1 MGEGCVRWRWRG
13 EGGHYEHPG
22 SGADRPET
30 QREPLD
36 YIFVVLYFG
45 LVLGIGF
52 AARRS
57 IASSLD
63 FLLSGRSLPAWVT
76 GLAFISANLGA
87 IELIGMTANGA
98 QYGIPTVHYYW
109 IGAVPAMVF
118 LGIVM
123 MPFYYG
129 SQARSV
135 PEFLQMR
142 FNHTTQR
149 VMAVVFAL
157 ASVLIAGV
165 NLYAL
170 GLVLEA
176 LLGWPLQVAIPI
188 AALVVLSYT
197 FLGGLSAAIYNE
209 VLQFFVILALLIPV
223 TVAGL
228 ARVGGYSGLKEKII
242 AGPATAEQLSSWPGT
257 SLTEISNSFI
267 SVVGIVFGLGFVL
280 SFGYWTTNFAEVQ
293 RALSARNTAAA
304 RLTPIIGA
312 YPKALVPLVI
322 VIPGM
327 IAAVLVPSLSALKSG
342 QPSTVSYNNALS
354 LLMDE
359 VLPNGVLGVALAGL
373 LAAFMAGM
381 AANVSSL
388 NTVFTYDIWQDWI
401 HPGQPDGYY
410 LKVGRAVTVVGCV
423 LAIFTAFL
431 ASTFSNLMDYIQAL
445 ASFFNAPLFAIFI
458 LGLFWKRMSPTA
470 GWTALLS
477 GTVAAVTVDV
487 LVRANV
493 LSMSSQAGS
502 FLGASAAFIV
512 GVGVAFIVS
521 QFTPGKT
528 DEELSGLTWATSNK
542 TQRGQGPVAA
552 VDAGWYKNP
561 VIMGTIVLILTLVLY
576 IIWW

>member
-1 MGEGCVRWRWRG
+1 MSVL
-13 EGGHYEHPG
+13 
-22 SGADRPET
+22 
-30 QREPLD
+30 Q
-36 YIFVVLYFG
+36 VVLETDLRLSTKWYDFVFVIFYFV

-109 IGAVPAMVF
+109 IGAIPAMVF

-129 SQARSV
+129 SQSRSV
-135 PEFLQMR
+135 PEFLHKR
-142 FNHTTQR
+142 FNRTTQR
-149 VMAVVFAL
+149 VMAIVFAL

-165 NLYAL
+165 NLFAL

-209 VLQFFVILALLIPV
+209 VLQFFVIMALLIPL
-223 TVAGL
+223 TVAAL
-228 ARVGGYSGLKEKII
+228 ARVGGYSGLKERILS
-242 AGPATAEQLSSWPGT
+242 ANPNGAEQLSAWPGT
-257 SLTEISNSFI
+257 SLTEISNGFL
-267 SVVGIVFGLGFVL
+267 SVFGIVFGLGFVL

-293 RALSARNTAAA
+293 RALSARNLSAA
-304 RLTPIIGA
+304 RRTPIIGA

-322 VIPGM
+322 IIPGM
-327 IAAVLVPSLSALKSG
+327 ISAVLIKPIADLKAG
-342 QPSTVSYNNALS
+342 VATDVTYNNALS
-354 LLMDE
+354 MLMDE
-359 VLPNGVLGVALAGL
+359 VLPNGVLGVAIAGL

-388 NTVFTYDIWQDWI
+388 NTVFTYDLWQDWI
-401 HPGQPDGYY
+401 RPGRPDKYY
-410 LKVGRAVTVVGCV
+410 LKVGRIVTVAGCV
-423 LAIFTAFL
+423 AAIGTAFL
-431 ASTFSNLMDYIQAL
+431 ASSFQNLMDYIQAL

-458 LGLFWKRMSPTA
+458 LGLFWKRMSPTS

-477 GTVAAVTVDV
+477 GTVAAVLVDV
-487 LVRANV
+487 LVRTGV
-493 LSMSSQAGS
+493 WTMSSQAGS
-502 FLGASAAFIV
+502 FLGAGAAFVV
-512 GVGVAFIVS
+512 GVGVAVIVS
-521 QFTPGKT
+521 MLTKPKPDSELKGLVWSLTPRQKSS
-528 DEELSGLTWATSNK
+528 DLAIED
-542 TQRGQGPVAA
+542 QGVLKSPA
-552 VDAGWYKNP
+552 VLGAG
-561 VIMGTIVLILTLVLY
+561 VLIISAVLY
-576 IIWW
+576 VLFW